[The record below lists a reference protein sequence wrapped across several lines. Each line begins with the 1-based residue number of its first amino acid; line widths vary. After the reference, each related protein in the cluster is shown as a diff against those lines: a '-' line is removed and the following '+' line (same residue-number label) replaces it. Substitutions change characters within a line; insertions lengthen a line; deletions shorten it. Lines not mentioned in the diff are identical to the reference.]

1 MRTLFSFFFLYP
13 PLNWLNFSSRYNDI
27 HKKKPQNSQLTV
39 SNDFLNIQR
48 QKSYFAGAGAGASAA
63 AVMHT
68 IDLSLQ
74 GKCI

>member
-1 MRTLFSFFFLYP
+1 MIFT
-13 PLNWLNFSSRYNDI
+13 
-27 HKKKPQNSQLTV
+27 KKPQNSQLTV

-68 IDLSLQ
+68 STYLSRANAS
-74 GKCI
+74 K